1 MRVPES
7 SNGVRRLVGRK
18 GRASHMAP
26 WLAVCAFFVSG
37 AFCVGS
43 LPAEPGAKGVDGQ
56 EKRQSAA
63 LKAMKERAEAAT
75 VTCEKEPDRPLKLVA
90 EPLLHY
96 SDREINILNG
106 GLWAWGDTGRPQ
118 AFLKTEAHLWN
129 GDEPP
134 RVTWVCCFVSTAGER
149 IDAAWPNGRR

>member
-1 MRVPES
+1 
-7 SNGVRRLVGRK
+7 
-18 GRASHMAP
+18 
-26 WLAVCAFFVSG
+26 VCTFFVSG
-37 AFCVGS
+37 AFWVGS
-43 LPAEPGAKGVDGQ
+43 LSAEPGAKGVDGP

-63 LKAMKERAEAAT
+63 LKAMKERADAAT
-75 VTCEKEPDRPLKLVA
+75 VTCEKDPDRPLKLVA

-96 SDREINILNG
+96 SDREVNILNG

-134 RVTWVCCFVSTAGER
+134 RVTWVYCFVSTAGDR
-149 IDAAWPNGRR
+149 IDAALPDWRS